1 MAYGNK
7 NTLFLHIYI
16 FCCTFAAEID
26 FTCHM
31 SFFHDLF
38 LTPSVT
44 QSIVLLTMV
53 VCLGLWAGEH
63 LRIKNFSLGIT
74 WILFVG
80 IILSSLGISID
91 PQVSHFAKNFGLIL
105 FVYSIGLQVGPS
117 FSPFGKSG
125 LRLNLLAVAI
135 VIIGCLCTIG
145 LHYLTGIDMSTMAGI
160 MSGAVMNTP
169 SLGAVQQAAS
179 DIFGTVSPDIAMG
192 YALAYPL
199 SIVGLILS
207 FEIVR
212 WCCRVNLH
220 REDERLRHENTS
232 DDEPICV
239 DIRLMIQQQLT
250 LRELHDLCPVDP
262 MLVSRVTRQNGT
274 DELVTP
280 NTIFMP
286 NDTVRIIS
294 DKRHEKDLQALGVVT
309 HYGFDERE
317 RSAHLISRRVV
328 VTRIQCNGK
337 RLSSFD
343 IRHRYHA
350 TITRVNRAG
359 VELLA
364 TPDLILQL
372 GDRIMVVG
380 DQEDVRH
387 VADIFGNELKRL
399 DLPNLMPIFFGIF
412 LGVLLGSLPVAIPGL
427 NQPFKLGLAGG
438 SLIVALL
445 IGRFGPYYNMVTFAT
460 TSANMMLRQVGLT
473 LFLAAVGLSVG
484 DSFVPT
490 ILNGGYMWI
499 LYGFVITMVPLV
511 TIGLLAYK
519 GLKINYFNVI
529 GLLTGAMTGAPALG
543 YAQSLSSN
551 NDQASVTYATV
562 YPLTMFL
569 RVMAGQ
575 MLVVL
580 FCS

>member
-1 MAYGNK
+1 MELIRE
-7 NTLFLHIYI
+7 LFLEH
-16 FCCTFAAEID
+16 
-26 FTCHM
+26 
-31 SFFHDLF
+31 
-38 LTPSVT
+38 SVT
-44 QSIVLLTMV
+44 QSIVLLTLV
-53 VCLGLWAGEH
+53 VFLGLWVGER
-63 LRIKNFSLGIT
+63 LRIKNFTFGVT

-80 IILSSLGISID
+80 IAVSSFGITID
-91 PQVSHFAKNFGLIL
+91 EQVSSFAKNLGLIL

-125 LRLNLLAVAI
+125 LRLNLLALAI
-135 VIIGCLCTIG
+135 VLLGCGITIA
-145 LHYLTGIDMSTMAGI
+145 LHYLTGTEMSTMAGI

-169 SLGAVQQAAS
+169 SLGAVQQTAS
-179 DIFGTVSPDIAMG
+179 ELSIASSDIAMG

-207 FEIVR
+207 FELIR
-212 WCCRVNLH
+212 WCCRVNL
-220 REDERLRHENTS
+220 RHEDDKLREETQS

-239 DIRLMIQQQLT
+239 DIRLSIAEAIT
-250 LRELHDLCPVDP
+250 LKQFQELSGVGKI
-262 MLVSRVTRQNGT
+262 LVSRVIRQDGT
-274 DELVTP
+274 DELV
-280 NTIFMP
+280 
-286 NDTVRIIS
+286 DASTVLYPEDVIRIVS
-294 DKRHEKDLQALGVVT
+294 DKRHEAALQVLGEVT
-309 HYGFDERE
+309 HYGFRGKEQ
-317 RSAHLISRRVV
+317 SNHLISRRVV
-328 VTRIQCNGK
+328 VTRTECNGK
-337 RLSSFD
+337 RLSSFG
-343 IRHRYHA
+343 IRKRYHA
-350 TITRVNRAG
+350 NITRVNRAG

-364 TPDLILQL
+364 APDLILQL

-380 DQEDVRH
+380 DREDVRQ

-412 LGVLLGSLPVAIPGL
+412 LGVLLGSLPIAIPGM
-427 NQPFKLGLAGG
+427 NQSFKLGLAGG

-484 DSFVPT
+484 DGFVST
-490 ILNGGYMWI
+490 IMNGGYMWV
-499 LYGFVITMVPLV
+499 LYGVLITMIPLV
-511 TIGLLAYK
+511 LIGFVAYK
-519 GLKINYFNVI
+519 VLNINYFKVI
-529 GLLTGAMTGAPALG
+529 GLLIGSMTGAPALG

-551 NDQASVTYATV
+551 NDQASVCYATV

-575 MLVVL
+575 LLIVL

>member
-1 MAYGNK
+1 
-7 NTLFLHIYI
+7 
-16 FCCTFAAEID
+16 
-26 FTCHM
+26 M
-31 SFFHDLF
+31 SFFNDLF
-38 LTPSVT
+38 IHPSVT
-44 QSIVLLTMV
+44 QSIVLLTLV

-80 IILSSLGISID
+80 IIFSSFGISID

-135 VIIGCLCTIG
+135 VLLGCGITIG

-169 SLGAVQQAAS
+169 SLGAVQQTAA
-179 DIFGTVSPDIAMG
+179 DLLGTVSPDIAMG

-207 FEIVR
+207 FELIR
-212 WCCRVNLH
+212 LCCRVNLQKE
-220 REDERLRHENTS
+220 EDSLRSEHSS
-232 DDEPICV
+232 DDDPVCL
-239 DIRLMIQQQLT
+239 DIRLSIDNSVT
-250 LRELHDLCPVDP
+250 LKDLQSRCP
-262 MLVSRVTRQNGT
+262 MRNTLITRVIRTSGA

-280 NTIFMP
+280 
-286 NDTVRIIS
+286 DTVFYPGDVVRIVS
-294 DKRHEKDLQALGVVT
+294 DKRHEQDLQALGEIT
-309 HYGFDERE
+309 HYGFNGGG
-317 RSAHLISRRVV
+317 RSNHLISRRVV
-328 VTRIQCNGK
+328 VTRTECNGK
-337 RLSSFD
+337 RLSTFD
-343 IRHRYHA
+343 VRHRYHA
-350 TITRVNRAG
+350 TITRINRAG

-364 TPDLILQL
+364 TPDFILQL

-380 DQEDVRH
+380 DKEDVRH

-412 LGVLLGSLPVAIPGL
+412 LGVLLGSLPIAIPGM
-427 NQPFKLGLAGG
+427 NQSFKLGLAGG

-484 DSFVPT
+484 DGFVST
-490 ILNGGYMWI
+490 ILDGGYMWVVYGALI
-499 LYGFVITMVPLV
+499 TMIPLVLVGFVAYKVLKV
-511 TIGLLAYK
+511 NYFKVVGLL
-519 GLKINYFNVI
+519 I
-529 GLLTGAMTGAPALG
+529 GAMTGAPALG
-543 YAQSLSSN
+543 YAESLSSH

-575 MLVVL
+575 MLVLL

>member
-1 MAYGNK
+1 
-7 NTLFLHIYI
+7 
-16 FCCTFAAEID
+16 
-26 FTCHM
+26 M
-31 SFFHDLF
+31 SFFQDLF
-38 LTPSVT
+38 TTPSVT
-44 QSIVLLTMV
+44 QSIVLLTLV
-53 VCLGLWAGEH
+53 VCLGLWCGEH
-63 LRIKNFSLGIT
+63 LRIKKFSLGIT

-80 IILSSLGISID
+80 IIFSSLGISID
-91 PQVSHFAKNFGLIL
+91 PQVNHFAKNFGLIL

-125 LRLNLLAVAI
+125 LKLNLLAIAI
-135 VIIGCLCTIG
+135 VVLGCACTVA
-145 LHYLTGIDMSTMAGI
+145 LHYLTGIDMATMAGI

-179 DIFGTVSPDIAMG
+179 DIFGSVSPDIAMG

-207 FEIVR
+207 FELIR
-212 WCCRVNLH
+212 FCCRVDLR
-220 REDERLRHENTS
+220 REDEKLRLEHVSEA
-232 DDEPICV
+232 EPICV
-239 DIRLMIQQQLT
+239 DIRLSITEAISLKQLY
-250 LRELHDLCPVDP
+250 DLCPIDH
-262 MLVSRVTRQNGT
+262 MLVSRVTRTDGA
-274 DELVTP
+274 DELV
-280 NTIFMP
+280 NSA
-286 NDTVRIIS
+286 TVFFPGDIIRIVS
-294 DKRHEKDLQALGVVT
+294 DKRHESALNALGKVT
-309 HYGFDERE
+309 HYGFRGRE
-317 RSAHLISRRVV
+317 RSDHLISRRVV
-328 VTRIQCNGK
+328 VTRTECNGK
-337 RLSSFD
+337 RLSTFD
-343 IRHRYHA
+343 VRHRYHA
-350 TITRVNRAG
+350 TITRINRAG

-364 TPDLILQL
+364 TPDFVLQL

-380 DQEDVRH
+380 DRDDVRH

-412 LGVLLGSLPVAIPGL
+412 MGVLLGSLPIVLPGL

-473 LFLAAVGLSVG
+473 MFLAAVGLSVG
-484 DSFVPT
+484 DGFVPM
-490 ILNGGYMWI
+490 IINGGYMWI
-499 LYGFVITMVPLV
+499 VYGFSITMIPLLIV
-511 TIGLLAYK
+511 GFIAYK
-519 GLKINYFNVI
+519 GMKINFFKVA
-529 GLLTGAMTGAPALG
+529 GLLIGAMTGAPALG
-543 YAQSLSSN
+543 YAESLSSH

-575 MLVVL
+575 MLVVF

>member
-1 MAYGNK
+1 MD
-7 NTLFLHIYI
+7 LLS
-16 FCCTFAAEID
+16 E
-26 FTCHM
+26 
-31 SFFHDLF
+31 LF

-44 QSIVLLTMV
+44 QSIVLLTLV
-53 VCLGLWAGEH
+53 VFFGLWAGEKI
-63 LRIKNFSLGIT
+63 RIKNFSFGVT

-80 IILSSLGISID
+80 IAISTFGITID
-91 PQVSHFAKNFGLIL
+91 PQVSSFAKNFGLIL

-135 VIIGCLCTIG
+135 VLLGCATTIA
-145 LHYLTGIDMSTMAGI
+145 LHYITHTDMTTMAGI

-169 SLGAVQQAAS
+169 SLGAVQQTAA
-179 DIFGTVSPDIAMG
+179 DLNIASPNIAMG

-207 FEIVR
+207 FELIR
-212 WCCRVNLH
+212 WCCRVNLSK
-220 REDERLRHENTS
+220 EDEALRQEHSS
-232 DDEPICV
+232 DDDPICV
-239 DIRLMIQQQLT
+239 DIRLSIANPVT
-250 LRELHDLCPVDP
+250 LKELYAICPVTQ
-262 MLVSRVTRQNGT
+262 MMVSRVTRADGT
-274 DELVTP
+274 DELVDS
-280 NTIFMP
+280 NTVLNPHDII
-286 NDTVRIIS
+286 RIVS
-294 DKRHEKDLQALGVVT
+294 DKRHEKDLQVLGEIT
-309 HYGFDERE
+309 HYGFRGRE
-317 RSAHLISRRVV
+317 RSNHPISRRIV
-328 VTRIQCNGK
+328 VTRTECNGK

-343 IRHRYHA
+343 VRHRYHA
-350 TITRVNRAG
+350 TITRINRAG

-364 TPDLILQL
+364 TPDFILQL

-380 DQEDVRH
+380 DRDDVRQ

-412 LGVLLGSLPVAIPGL
+412 LGVLFGSLPIAIPGM
-427 NQPFKLGLAGG
+427 NISFKLGLAGG

-484 DSFVPT
+484 DGFVST
-490 ILNGGYMWI
+490 IMDGGYMWV
-499 LYGFVITMVPLV
+499 LYGLLITMIPLALV
-511 TIGLLAYK
+511 GFVAYK
-519 GLKINYFNVI
+519 VMKINYYKVV
-529 GLLTGAMTGAPALG
+529 GLLIGAMTGAPALG
-543 YAQSLSSN
+543 YAQGLSDK
-551 NDQASVTYATV
+551 NDQASVCYATV

-575 MLVVL
+575 LLIVF

>member
-1 MAYGNK
+1 
-7 NTLFLHIYI
+7 
-16 FCCTFAAEID
+16 
-26 FTCHM
+26 M
-31 SFFHDLF
+31 SFFQDLF
-38 LTPSVT
+38 TTPSVT
-44 QSIVLLTMV
+44 QSIVLLTLV
-53 VCLGLWAGEH
+53 VCLGLWCGEH
-63 LRIKNFSLGIT
+63 LRIKKFSLGIT

-80 IILSSLGISID
+80 IIFSSLGISID
-91 PQVSHFAKNFGLIL
+91 PQVNHFAKNFGLIL

-125 LRLNLLAVAI
+125 LKLNLLAIAI
-135 VIIGCLCTIG
+135 VVLGCACTVG
-145 LHYLTGIDMSTMAGI
+145 LHYLTGIDMATMAGI

-179 DIFGTVSPDIAMG
+179 DIFGSVSPDIAMG

-207 FEIVR
+207 FELIR
-212 WCCRVNLH
+212 FCCRVDLR
-220 REDERLRHENTS
+220 REDEKLRLEHVSEA
-232 DDEPICV
+232 EPICV
-239 DIRLMIQQQLT
+239 DIRLSITEAISLKQLY
-250 LRELHDLCPVDP
+250 DLCPIDH
-262 MLVSRVTRQNGT
+262 MLVSRVTRTDGA
-274 DELVTP
+274 DELV
-280 NTIFMP
+280 NSA
-286 NDTVRIIS
+286 TVFFPGDIIRIVS
-294 DKRHEKDLQALGVVT
+294 DKRHESALNALGKVT
-309 HYGFDERE
+309 HYGFRGRE
-317 RSAHLISRRVV
+317 RSDHLISRRVV
-328 VTRIQCNGK
+328 VTRTECNGK
-337 RLSSFD
+337 RLSTFD
-343 IRHRYHA
+343 VRHRYHA
-350 TITRVNRAG
+350 TITRINRAG

-364 TPDLILQL
+364 TPDFVLQL

-380 DQEDVRH
+380 DRDDVRH

-412 LGVLLGSLPVAIPGL
+412 MGVLLGALPIVLPGL

-473 LFLAAVGLSVG
+473 MFLAAVGLSVG
-484 DSFVPT
+484 DGFVPM
-490 ILNGGYMWI
+490 IINGGYMWI
-499 LYGFVITMVPLV
+499 VYGFAITMIPLLIV
-511 TIGLLAYK
+511 GFIAYK
-519 GLKINYFNVI
+519 GMKINFFKVA
-529 GLLTGAMTGAPALG
+529 GLLIGAMTGAPALG
-543 YAQSLSSN
+543 YAESLSSH

-575 MLVVL
+575 MLVVF

>member
-1 MAYGNK
+1 MSFVEN
-7 NTLFLHIYI
+7 LFL
-16 FCCTFAAEID
+16 A
-26 FTCHM
+26 
-31 SFFHDLF
+31 
-38 LTPSVT
+38 PSVT
-44 QSIVLLTMV
+44 QSIVLLTLV

-80 IILSSLGISID
+80 IIFASLGIAID
-91 PQVSHFAKNFGLIL
+91 PQVSVFAKNFGLIL

-125 LRLNLLAVAI
+125 LRLNLLSMAI
-135 VIIGCLCTIG
+135 VLLGCVCTIG

-169 SLGAVQQAAS
+169 SLGAVQQAAQ
-179 DIFGTVSPDIAMG
+179 DIFGAVSSDIAMG

-212 WCCRVNLH
+212 FCCRVNLNK
-220 REDERLRHENTS
+220 EDEALRAENAS

-239 DIRLMIQQQLT
+239 DIRLAIERVLT
-250 LRELHDLCPVDP
+250 LRELHDVCPVDP
-262 MLVSRVTRQNGT
+262 MLVSRVIRQDGT
-274 DELVTP
+274 DELVMP
-280 NTIFMP
+280 DTIFHP
-286 NDTVRIIS
+286 GDTVRIIS
-294 DKRHEKDLQALGVVT
+294 DKRHEKDLQSLGEVT
-309 HYGFDERE
+309 HYGFRGPE

-328 VTRIQCNGK
+328 VTRTQCNGK

-359 VELLA
+359 IELLA
-364 TPDLILQL
+364 TPDLVLQL

-380 DQEDVRH
+380 DRDDVRH

-412 LGVLLGSLPVAIPGL
+412 LGVLLGSLPIAIPGMNL
-427 NQPFKLGLAGG
+427 PFKLGLAGG

-490 ILNGGYMWI
+490 ILSGGYMWI

-511 TIGLLAYK
+511 LVGLLAYK
-519 GLKINYFNVI
+519 VLKINYFKVI

-543 YAQSLSSN
+543 YAQSLSDK

-575 MLVVL
+575 LLVVI

>member
-1 MAYGNK
+1 
-7 NTLFLHIYI
+7 
-16 FCCTFAAEID
+16 
-26 FTCHM
+26 M
-31 SFFHDLF
+31 SFFQDLF
-38 LTPSVT
+38 TTPSVT
-44 QSIVLLTMV
+44 QSIVLLTLV
-53 VCLGLWAGEH
+53 VCLGLWCGEH
-63 LRIKNFSLGIT
+63 LRIKKFSLGIT

-80 IILSSLGISID
+80 IIFSSLGISID
-91 PQVSHFAKNFGLIL
+91 PQVNHFAKNFGLIL

-125 LRLNLLAVAI
+125 LKLNLLAIAI
-135 VIIGCLCTIG
+135 VVLGCACTVG
-145 LHYLTGIDMSTMAGI
+145 LHYLTGIDMATMAGI

-179 DIFGTVSPDIAMG
+179 DIFGSVSPDIAMG

-207 FEIVR
+207 FELIR
-212 WCCRVNLH
+212 FCCRVDLH
-220 REDERLRHENTS
+220 REDEKLRLEHVSEA
-232 DDEPICV
+232 EPICV
-239 DIRLMIQQQLT
+239 DIRLSITEAISLKQLY
-250 LRELHDLCPVDP
+250 DLCPIDH
-262 MLVSRVTRQNGT
+262 MLVSRVTRTDGA
-274 DELVTP
+274 DELV
-280 NTIFMP
+280 NSA
-286 NDTVRIIS
+286 TVFFPGDIIRIVS
-294 DKRHEKDLQALGVVT
+294 DKRHESALNALGKVT
-309 HYGFDERE
+309 HYGFRGRE
-317 RSAHLISRRVV
+317 RSDHLISRRVV
-328 VTRIQCNGK
+328 VTRTECNGK
-337 RLSSFD
+337 RLSTFD
-343 IRHRYHA
+343 VRHRYHA
-350 TITRVNRAG
+350 TITRINRAG

-364 TPDLILQL
+364 TPDFVLQL

-380 DQEDVRH
+380 DRDDVRH

-412 LGVLLGSLPVAIPGL
+412 MGVLLGSLPIVLPGL

-473 LFLAAVGLSVG
+473 MFLAAVGLSVG
-484 DSFVPT
+484 DGFVPM
-490 ILNGGYMWI
+490 IINGGYMWI
-499 LYGFVITMVPLV
+499 VYGFAITMIPLLIV
-511 TIGLLAYK
+511 GFIAYK
-519 GLKINYFNVI
+519 GMKINFFKVA
-529 GLLTGAMTGAPALG
+529 GLLIGAMTGAPALG
-543 YAQSLSSN
+543 YAESLSSH

-575 MLVVL
+575 MLVVF

>member
-1 MAYGNK
+1 M
-7 NTLFLHIYI
+7 
-16 FCCTFAAEID
+16 
-26 FTCHM
+26 
-31 SFFHDLF
+31 
-38 LTPSVT
+38 
-44 QSIVLLTMV
+44 LLTLV
-53 VCLGLWAGEH
+53 VCLGIWAGEH
-63 LRIKNFSLGIT
+63 LRIKNFTLGIT

-80 IILSSLGISID
+80 IIFSSLGVSID

-125 LRLNLLAVAI
+125 LRMNLLSAGI
-135 VIIGCLCTIG
+135 VLIGCGCTIG

-169 SLGAVQQAAS
+169 SLGAVQQAAA
-179 DIFGTVSPDIAMG
+179 DIYGSVSSDIAMG

-199 SIVGLILS
+199 SIIGLILS
-207 FEIVR
+207 FEVIR
-212 WCCRVNLH
+212 FFCKVNLH
-220 REDERLRHENTS
+220 TEDERLRQESIS

-239 DIRLMIQQQLT
+239 DIRLAIHQDMTI
-250 LRELHDLCPVDP
+250 RELHELCPVDP
-262 MLVSRVTRQNGT
+262 MLVSRVTRQDGT

-280 NTIFMP
+280 ATIFHP
-286 NDTVRIIS
+286 TDVIRIIS
-294 DKRHEKDLQALGVVT
+294 DKRHEKDLQALGEIT

-328 VTRIQCNGK
+328 VTRTQCNGK

-350 TITRVNRAG
+350 TITRINRAG

-364 TPDLILQL
+364 TPDLRLQL

-380 DQEDVRH
+380 NQEDVRH

-412 LGVLLGSLPVAIPGL
+412 LGVLLGSLPIAIPGMNL
-427 NQPFKLGLAGG
+427 PFKLGLAGG

-484 DSFVPT
+484 DTFVPT
-490 ILNGGYMWI
+490 ILSGGYMWI
-499 LYGFVITMVPLV
+499 LYGFIITMVPLLS
-511 TIGLLAYK
+511 IGLLAYK
-519 GLKINYFNVI
+519 GMKINYFKVI

-551 NDQASVTYATV
+551 NDQASVSYATV

-575 MLVVL
+575 MLVVF

>member
-1 MAYGNK
+1 
-7 NTLFLHIYI
+7 
-16 FCCTFAAEID
+16 
-26 FTCHM
+26 M
-31 SFFHDLF
+31 SFLQDLF
-38 LTPSVT
+38 TTPSVT
-44 QSIVLLTMV
+44 QSIVLLTLV
-53 VCLGLWAGEH
+53 VCLGLWCGEH
-63 LRIKNFSLGIT
+63 LRIKKFSLGIT

-80 IILSSLGISID
+80 IIFSSLGISID
-91 PQVSHFAKNFGLIL
+91 PQVNHFAKNFGLIL

-125 LRLNLLAVAI
+125 LKLNLLAIAI
-135 VIIGCLCTIG
+135 VVLGCACTVG
-145 LHYLTGIDMSTMAGI
+145 LHYLTGIDMATMAGI

-179 DIFGTVSPDIAMG
+179 DIFGSVSPDIAMG

-207 FEIVR
+207 FELIR
-212 WCCRVNLH
+212 FCCRVDLR
-220 REDERLRHENTS
+220 REDEKLRLEHVSEA
-232 DDEPICV
+232 EPICV
-239 DIRLMIQQQLT
+239 DIRLSITEAISLKQLY
-250 LRELHDLCPVDP
+250 DLCPIDH
-262 MLVSRVTRQNGT
+262 MLVSRVTRTDGA
-274 DELVTP
+274 DELVNST
-280 NTIFMP
+280 
-286 NDTVRIIS
+286 TVFFPGDIIRIVS
-294 DKRHEKDLQALGVVT
+294 DKRHESALNALGKVT
-309 HYGFDERE
+309 HYGFRGRE
-317 RSAHLISRRVV
+317 RSDHLISRRVV
-328 VTRIQCNGK
+328 VTRTECNGK
-337 RLSSFD
+337 RLSTFD
-343 IRHRYHA
+343 VRHRYHA
-350 TITRVNRAG
+350 TITRINRAG

-364 TPDLILQL
+364 TPDFVLQL

-380 DQEDVRH
+380 DRDDVRH

-412 LGVLLGSLPVAIPGL
+412 MGVLLGSLPIVLPGL

-473 LFLAAVGLSVG
+473 MFLAAVGLSVG
-484 DSFVPT
+484 DGFVPM
-490 ILNGGYMWI
+490 IINGGYMWI
-499 LYGFVITMVPLV
+499 VYGFAITMIPLLIV
-511 TIGLLAYK
+511 GFIAYK
-519 GLKINYFNVI
+519 GMKINFFKVA
-529 GLLTGAMTGAPALG
+529 GLLIGAMTGAPALG
-543 YAQSLSSN
+543 YAESLSSH

-575 MLVVL
+575 MLVVF

>member
-1 MAYGNK
+1 MD
-7 NTLFLHIYI
+7 LLS
-16 FCCTFAAEID
+16 E
-26 FTCHM
+26 
-31 SFFHDLF
+31 LF

-44 QSIVLLTMV
+44 QSIVLLTLV
-53 VCLGLWAGEH
+53 VFFGLWAGEKI
-63 LRIKNFSLGIT
+63 RIKNFSFGVT

-80 IILSSLGISID
+80 IAISTFGITID
-91 PQVSHFAKNFGLIL
+91 PQVSSFAKNFGLIL

-135 VIIGCLCTIG
+135 VLLGCATTIA
-145 LHYLTGIDMSTMAGI
+145 LHYITHTDMTTMAGI

-169 SLGAVQQAAS
+169 SLGAVQQTAA
-179 DIFGTVSPDIAMG
+179 DLNIASPNIAMG

-207 FEIVR
+207 FELIR
-212 WCCRVNLH
+212 WCCRVNLSK
-220 REDERLRHENTS
+220 EDEALRQEHSS
-232 DDEPICV
+232 DDDPICV
-239 DIRLMIQQQLT
+239 DIRLSIANPVT
-250 LRELHDLCPVDP
+250 LKELYAICPVTQ
-262 MLVSRVTRQNGT
+262 MMVSRVTRADGT
-274 DELVTP
+274 DELVDS
-280 NTIFMP
+280 NTVLNPHDII
-286 NDTVRIIS
+286 RIVS
-294 DKRHEKDLQALGVVT
+294 DKRHEKDLQVLGEIT
-309 HYGFDERE
+309 HYGFRGRE
-317 RSAHLISRRVV
+317 RSNHLISRRIV
-328 VTRIQCNGK
+328 VTRTECNGK

-343 IRHRYHA
+343 VRHRYHA
-350 TITRVNRAG
+350 TITRINRAG

-364 TPDLILQL
+364 TPDFILQL

-380 DQEDVRH
+380 DRDDVRQ

-412 LGVLLGSLPVAIPGL
+412 LGVLFGSLPIAIPGM
-427 NQPFKLGLAGG
+427 NISFKLGLAGG

-484 DSFVPT
+484 DGFVST
-490 ILNGGYMWI
+490 IMDGGYMWV
-499 LYGFVITMVPLV
+499 LYGLLITMIPLV
-511 TIGLLAYK
+511 LVGFVAYK
-519 GLKINYFNVI
+519 VMKINYYKVV
-529 GLLTGAMTGAPALG
+529 GLLIGAMTGAPALG
-543 YAQSLSSN
+543 YAQGLSDK
-551 NDQASVTYATV
+551 NDQASVCYATV

-575 MLVVL
+575 LLIVF

>member
-1 MAYGNK
+1 
-7 NTLFLHIYI
+7 
-16 FCCTFAAEID
+16 
-26 FTCHM
+26 
-31 SFFHDLF
+31 
-38 LTPSVT
+38 
-44 QSIVLLTMV
+44 VLLTLV

-80 IILSSLGISID
+80 IIFSSFGITID

-105 FVYSIGLQVGPS
+105 FVYSIGLQVGPA

-125 LRLNLLAVAI
+125 LRLNLLAMAI
-135 VIIGCLCTIG
+135 VLLGCGITIG

-169 SLGAVQQAAS
+169 SLGAVQQTAA
-179 DIFGTVSPDIAMG
+179 DLLGTVSPDIAMG

-207 FEIVR
+207 FELIR
-212 WCCRVNLH
+212 LCCRVNLQ
-220 REDERLRHENTS
+220 REEENLRSEHS
-232 DDEPICV
+232 SADDPVCL
-239 DIRLMIQQQLT
+239 DIRLSIDKSIT
-250 LRELHDLCPVDP
+250 LRDLQSRCPIKNT
-262 MLVSRVTRQNGT
+262 LITRVIRTSGA

-280 NTIFMP
+280 
-286 NDTVRIIS
+286 DTVFYPGDVVRIVS
-294 DKRHEKDLQALGVVT
+294 DKRHEQDLQSLGEIT
-309 HYGFDERE
+309 HYGFNGGG
-317 RSAHLISRRVV
+317 RSNHLISRRVV
-328 VTRIQCNGK
+328 VTRTECNGK
-337 RLSSFD
+337 RLSTFD
-343 IRHRYHA
+343 VRHRYHA
-350 TITRVNRAG
+350 TITRINRAG

-364 TPDLILQL
+364 TPDFILQL

-380 DQEDVRH
+380 DKEDVRQ

-412 LGVLLGSLPVAIPGL
+412 LGVLLGSLPIAIPGM
-427 NQPFKLGLAGG
+427 NQSFKLGLAGG

-484 DSFVPT
+484 DGFVST
-490 ILNGGYMWI
+490 ILDGGYMWVVYGALI
-499 LYGFVITMVPLV
+499 TMIPLVLVGFVAYKVLKV
-511 TIGLLAYK
+511 NYFKVVGLL
-519 GLKINYFNVI
+519 I
-529 GLLTGAMTGAPALG
+529 GAMTGAPALG
-543 YAQSLSSN
+543 YAESMSSH

-575 MLVVL
+575 LLVL
-580 FCS
+580 FFCS

>member
-1 MAYGNK
+1 
-7 NTLFLHIYI
+7 
-16 FCCTFAAEID
+16 
-26 FTCHM
+26 M
-31 SFFHDLF
+31 SFFQDLF
-38 LTPSVT
+38 TTPSVT
-44 QSIVLLTMV
+44 QSIVLLTLV
-53 VCLGLWAGEH
+53 VCLGLWCGEH
-63 LRIKNFSLGIT
+63 LRIKKFSLGIT

-80 IILSSLGISID
+80 IIFSSLGISID
-91 PQVSHFAKNFGLIL
+91 PQVNHFAKNFGLIL

-125 LRLNLLAVAI
+125 LKLNLLAIAI
-135 VIIGCLCTIG
+135 VVLGCACTVG
-145 LHYLTGIDMSTMAGI
+145 LHYLTGIDMATMAGI

-179 DIFGTVSPDIAMG
+179 DIFGSVSPDIAMG

-207 FEIVR
+207 FELIR
-212 WCCRVNLH
+212 FCCRVDLR
-220 REDERLRHENTS
+220 REDEKLRLEHVSEA
-232 DDEPICV
+232 EPICV
-239 DIRLMIQQQLT
+239 DIRLSITEAISLKQLY
-250 LRELHDLCPVDP
+250 DLCPIDH
-262 MLVSRVTRQNGT
+262 MLVSRVTRTDGA
-274 DELVTP
+274 DELV
-280 NTIFMP
+280 NSA
-286 NDTVRIIS
+286 TVFFPGDIIRIVS
-294 DKRHEKDLQALGVVT
+294 DKRHELALNALGKVT
-309 HYGFDERE
+309 HYGFRGRE
-317 RSAHLISRRVV
+317 RSDHLISRRVV
-328 VTRIQCNGK
+328 VTRTECNGK
-337 RLSSFD
+337 RLSTFD
-343 IRHRYHA
+343 VRHRYHA
-350 TITRVNRAG
+350 TITRINRAG

-364 TPDLILQL
+364 TPDFVLQL

-380 DQEDVRH
+380 DRDDVRH

-412 LGVLLGSLPVAIPGL
+412 MGVLLGSLPIVLPGL

-473 LFLAAVGLSVG
+473 MFLAAVGLSVG
-484 DSFVPT
+484 DGFVPM
-490 ILNGGYMWI
+490 IINGGYMWI
-499 LYGFVITMVPLV
+499 VYGFAITMIPLLIV
-511 TIGLLAYK
+511 GFIAYK
-519 GLKINYFNVI
+519 GMKINFFKVT
-529 GLLTGAMTGAPALG
+529 GLLIGAMTGAPALG
-543 YAQSLSSN
+543 YAESLSSH

-575 MLVVL
+575 LLVVF

>member
-1 MAYGNK
+1 MNFF
-7 NTLFLHIYI
+7 NELFI
-16 FCCTFAAEID
+16 
-26 FTCHM
+26 
-31 SFFHDLF
+31 
-38 LTPSVT
+38 TPSVT

-80 IILSSLGISID
+80 IILSSFGISID

-135 VIIGCLCTIG
+135 VLLGCGITIA
-145 LHYLTGIDMSTMAGI
+145 LHYLTKIDMSTMAGI

-169 SLGAVQQAAS
+169 SLGAVQQTAA
-179 DIFGTVSPDIAMG
+179 DLLGEVSPDIAMG

-207 FEIVR
+207 FELIR
-212 WCCRVNLH
+212 YCCRVNL
-220 REDERLRHENTS
+220 RKEEDKLQQEHVS
-232 DDEPICV
+232 DDDPICV
-239 DIRLMIQQQLT
+239 DICLHIDKSVT
-250 LRELHDLCPVDP
+250 LNELYQLCPVKP
-262 MLVSRVTRQNGT
+262 MLVSRVMRQDGK
-274 DELVTP
+274 DELVEST
-280 NTIFMP
+280 TVLYP
-286 NDTVRIIS
+286 NDVVRIVS
-294 DKRHEKDLQALGVVT
+294 DKRHEKDLEVLGVVT
-309 HYGFDERE
+309 HYGFQGSE
-317 RSAHLISRRVV
+317 RSDHLISRRVV
-328 VTRIQCNGK
+328 VTRTECNGK
-337 RLSSFD
+337 RLSTFD
-343 IRHRYHA
+343 VRHRYHA
-350 TITRVNRAG
+350 NITRINRAG

-364 TPDLILQL
+364 TPDFVLQL

-380 DQEDVRH
+380 DKEDVRH

-412 LGVLLGSLPVAIPGL
+412 LGVLLGSLPIAIPGM
-427 NQPFKLGLAGG
+427 NQSFKLGLAGG

-484 DSFVPT
+484 DGFVST
-490 ILNGGYMWI
+490 ILGGGYMWVI
-499 LYGFVITMVPLV
+499 YGVLITMIPLVVIGFV
-511 TIGLLAYK
+511 AYK
-519 GLKINYFNVI
+519 AMKINYFKVV
-529 GLLTGAMTGAPALG
+529 GLLIGAMTGAPALG
-543 YAQSLSSN
+543 YAESLSSH

-575 MLVVL
+575 LLILL